1 MITVHLRRLNISPRK
16 VRPLCKMLKGMDV
29 VVAEKQLLFS
39 PKRAAKNLLKLLK
52 HGIDV
57 AEKQKN
63 IKKEFLYIKN
73 IIVNEG
79 PKYKRYRAMS
89 RGHVGRIYKRTSHIT
104 LYLDR
109 KEINHLGKNL
119 DKELINQTKNK
130 NGS

>member
-16 VRPLCKMLKGMDV
+16 IRPLSKMLKGVDV
-29 VVAEKQLLFS
+29 VLAEKQLFFS
-39 PKRAAKNLLKLLK
+39 PKRASKSLLKLLR

-63 IKKEFLYIKN
+63 IKKGDLYIKN

-79 PKYKRYRAMS
+79 PKYKRFRPMS

-104 LYLDR
+104 LYLDKKEEK
-109 KEINHLGKNL
+109 KEINFSDK
-119 DKELINQTKNK
+119 DRSKELINQTKK
-130 NGS
+130 